1 MTISELAA
9 QLRMAKQAETEAK
22 AERLRI
28 EGLITDQF
36 AKPESNEGTHNDE
49 EFTITWKLNDPKS
62 GQETLLNNS
71 VNDNDEE
78 ISTSR
83 LTLRGTLNLRGK
95 QLTCLVDHPLLN
107 KSFSSWV
114 NINLKCKYI
123 FVSSFKLKQILNESN
138 KKKSCTDFIFQ
149 HRFRVS

>member
-49 EFTITWKLNDPKS
+49 EFTITWKLNRTVNTDQLAADYEDLPTNAKNAFRWKA
-62 GQETLLNNS
+62 EVNLAYLRTLLDIDPAAYNK
-71 VNDNDEE
+71 VAVF
-78 ISTSR
+78 ITS
-83 LTLRGTLNLRGK
+83 K
-95 QLTCLVDHPLLN
+95 PA
-107 KSFSSWV
+107 KPS
-114 NINLKCKYI
+114 IELK
-123 FVSSFKLKQILNESN
+123 
-138 KKKSCTDFIFQ
+138 D
-149 HRFRVS
+149 